1 MSEYVKSKKDMKFQS
16 QDALK
21 TIQSVID
28 DADKALKDKS
38 RRMEN
43 SPIGEALAGATGVGV
58 GAGIGFAGLY
68 FGGSVAGLSAAGIT
82 SGLAAAGGL
91 IGGGM
96 VAGIAVLAAPAVVLG
111 GAGMGV
117 ASHIKNKKL
126 REAKELIYKNAI
138 AKQTAIVKALKE
150 DSNADKERIDYLTGL
165 NILLQSAIKDL
176 GHDLGIQWE

>member
-1 MSEYVKSKKDMKFQS
+1 MGDYVKNKKDMKFQS

-21 TIQSVID
+21 TVQSVID

-43 SPIGEALAGATGVGV
+43 SPIGEAVAGAVGV
-58 GAGIGFAGLY
+58 GAGVGFAGLY
-68 FGGSVAGLSAAGIT
+68 LGGSVAGLSAAGIT

-96 VAGIAVLAAPAVVLG
+96 AAGIAVLAAPAVILG

-117 ASHIKNKKL
+117 ASHMKNKKL
-126 REAKELIYKNAI
+126 REAKELIYKNAL
-138 AKQTAIVKALKE
+138 AKQTAILKALKDE
-150 DSNADKERIDYLTGL
+150 SDADKERIDYLNGL

-176 GHDLGIQWE
+176 QHDLGIAA

>member
-1 MSEYVKSKKDMKFQS
+1 MGDYVKNKKDMKFQS

-21 TIQSVID
+21 TVQSVID

-43 SPIGEALAGATGVGV
+43 SPIGEAVAGAVV
-58 GAGIGFAGLY
+58 GFAGLY
-68 FGGSVAGLSAAGIT
+68 LGGSVAGLSAAGIT
-82 SGLAAAGGL
+82 SGLAAAGRL

-96 VAGIAVLAAPAVVLG
+96 AAGIAVLAAPAVILG

-117 ASHIKNKKL
+117 ASHMKNKKL
-126 REAKELIYKNAI
+126 REAKELIYKNAL
-138 AKQTAIVKALKE
+138 AKQTAILKALKDE
-150 DSNADKERIDYLTGL
+150 SDADKERIDYLNGL

-176 GHDLGIQWE
+176 QHDLGIVA

>member
-1 MSEYVKSKKDMKFQS
+1 MGDYVKNKKDMKFQS

-21 TIQSVID
+21 TVQSVID

-43 SPIGEALAGATGVGV
+43 SPIGEAVAGAVGV
-58 GAGIGFAGLY
+58 GAGVGFAGLY
-68 FGGSVAGLSAAGIT
+68 LGGSVAGLSAAGIT

-96 VAGIAVLAAPAVVLG
+96 AAGIAVLAAPAVILG

-117 ASHIKNKKL
+117 ASHMKNKKL
-126 REAKELIYKNAI
+126 REAKELIYKNAL
-138 AKQTAIVKALKE
+138 AKQTAILKALKDE
-150 DSNADKERIDYLTGL
+150 SDADKERIDYLNGL

-176 GHDLGIQWE
+176 QHDLGIVA